1 MGQRVAPA
9 LLDRCL
15 ARTGVPSQQG
25 SERAAFDHGNM
36 FATLDDAPGRAHS
49 ATMCP
54 MTRFTA

>member
-25 SERAAFDHGNM
+25 SERADYDHGNM

-49 ATMCP
+49 ALCV
-54 MTRFTA
+54 R